1 MLNKIKALKKTEK
14 GKALLKLLMY
24 MFFLVIV
31 IIILIIGNR
40 TPMKKND
47 SIDSRESQYMEVTPS
62 TLTYFE
68 KQEKLYKQAYEF
80 TYEITT
86 ADKKITFIGKHEP
99 DKIEGIKE
107 TEDELIRYS
116 IEEGKIYRL
125 KLSSKEEYENLYEG
139 LDEELFSLKDLFTK
153 LNSIEMKVDL
163 EENFKKYNYTEYN
176 GYDITVTTNELE
188 ITNIYIIKDNT
199 TYDFDFEY

>member
-1 MLNKIKALKKTEK
+1 MWNKIKEFKKTEK
-14 GKALLKLLMY
+14 GKALLKLSMY
-24 MFFLVIV
+24 MVFLIIV

-40 TPMKKND
+40 TPARKSNMKD
-47 SIDSRESQYMEVTPS
+47 SKESQNVEQIQNN
-62 TLTYFE
+62 LTYFE
-68 KQEKLYKQAYEF
+68 KQEKLYQETYEF
-80 TYEITT
+80 TYKITT

-116 IEEGKIYRL
+116 IEEGRIYRL
-125 KLSSKEEYENLYEG
+125 KLSSKEEYKNLYEG

-153 LNSIEMKVDL
+153 LNSIEMRVDL
-163 EENFKKYNYTEYN
+163 EEGFKKYKYTEYN

-188 ITNIYIIKDNT
+188 ISNIYIIKDNI
-199 TYDFDFEY
+199 TYDFNFEY